1 MRMED
6 GKTKIRKGLVL
17 GIVLLAVMSQA
28 GCGYSLAGRGSFLPV
43 YIKRI
48 GIPLFTNST
57 TVFNLDQRVTDKVR
71 SEFIGRGKYTI
82 VPEQTGVD
90 AVLIG
95 TITSVTLTPVAL
107 NQQQQAT
114 RYALAMNGSVE
125 FKDLQANKTLWTN
138 PSMSYREEFDVPA
151 SSNTLDTQTF
161 FGQDANA
168 LDRLSNEFARALV
181 SAILEAF

>member
-1 MRMED
+1 M
-6 GKTKIRKGLVL
+6 RKGLS
-17 GIVLLAVMSQA
+17 IVAVALAVLVQS
-28 GCGYSLAGRGSFLPV
+28 GCGYSLAGRGSFLPA

-57 TVFNLDQRVTDKVR
+57 TVFDLDRRVTDKVR
-71 SEFIGRGKYTI
+71 SEFIGRGKWTI
-82 VPEQTGVD
+82 VPDQTGVD
-90 AVLIG
+90 GLLIG
-95 TITSVTLTPVAL
+95 TITGVTLTPVAF
-107 NQQQQAT
+107 NNQQQAT
-114 RYALAMNGSVE
+114 RYALAMTGSVE
-125 FKDLQANKTLWTN
+125 FKDLQTNKVLWTN

-151 SSNTLDTQTF
+151 SINTLDTTTY

>member
-1 MRMED
+1 MKKR
-6 GKTKIRKGLVL
+6 
-17 GIVLLAVMSQA
+17 LLFPILAAALIAQS
-28 GCGYSLAGRGSFLPV
+28 GCGYSLAGRGSFLPA

-57 TVFNLDQRVTDKVR
+57 TVFDLDRRVTDKVR
-71 SEFIGRGKYTI
+71 AEFIGRGKWTI
-82 VPEQTGVD
+82 VPDATGVD
-90 AVLIG
+90 GVLSG
-95 TITSVTLTPVAL
+95 TITAVTLTPVAF

-114 RYALAMNGSVE
+114 RYALAMTGSVE
-125 FKDLQANKTLWTN
+125 FKDLTANKVIWTN
-138 PSMSYREEFDVPA
+138 PAMSYREEFDVPA
-151 SSNTLDTQTF
+151 SSNTLDTSTF